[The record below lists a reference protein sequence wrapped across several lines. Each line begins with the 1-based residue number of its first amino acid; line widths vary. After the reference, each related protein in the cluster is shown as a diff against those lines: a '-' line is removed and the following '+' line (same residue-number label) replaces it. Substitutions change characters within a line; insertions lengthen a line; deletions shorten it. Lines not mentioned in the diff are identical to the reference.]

1 MFFFCFM
8 QHWWPDYTWNTH
20 ICKFYSEERIYSIYK
35 IDCDDWKL
43 WAERLPYYS
52 SLLPNS
58 PLNFLERITDFWY
71 NFLNISVPKQGLWKA
86 MRASKLS
93 CRKGKSKDPAF
104 VKKIFSLAAKFHL
117 WRKEILCWRR
127 KRKKK
132 RGSCN

>member
-20 ICKFYSEERIYSIYK
+20 ICKFYLEERIYSIYK

-52 SLLPNS
+52 SLLPFPIEFPGKNYWS
-58 PLNFLERITDFWY
+58 LIQFLKHFCAKTRTVES
-71 NFLNISVPKQGLWKA
+71 L
-86 MRASKLS
+86 MHASKLS